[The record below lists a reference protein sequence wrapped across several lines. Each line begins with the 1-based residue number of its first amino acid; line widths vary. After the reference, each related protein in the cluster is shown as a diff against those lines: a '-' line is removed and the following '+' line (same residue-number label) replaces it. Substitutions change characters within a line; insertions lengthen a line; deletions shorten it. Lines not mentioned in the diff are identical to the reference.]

1 MELESK
7 RPLIAYKET
16 IQSKVEAHGRHKK
29 QSGGRG
35 QFGEVYLRLEPQER
49 RSGVKFSE
57 SIVGGAIPRQYIP
70 GVEKGVMEALQ
81 RGPLANFPVVDISVN
96 LFDGSF
102 HDVDSDEMSFKMAAI
117 IAMREGLQKSH
128 PIILEP
134 IAEVKVIVPSAHTSG
149 VLSQITG
156 RRGHILGYGP
166 SETRAGWDEVS
177 AHVPQ
182 GELWDYIIELRTLSH
197 GLGYYTWQFDHLSPV
212 PVQLSQEL
220 ISQAAATH
228 DHGHG

>member
-1 MELESK
+1 M
-7 RPLIAYKET
+7 
-16 IQSKVEAHGRHKK
+16 
-29 QSGGRG
+29 
-35 QFGEVYLRLEPQER
+35 
-49 RSGVKFSE
+49 
-57 SIVGGAIPRQYIP
+57 
-70 GVEKGVMEALQ
+70 
-81 RGPLANFPVVDISVN
+81 RGPLANFPVVDVSVN

-117 IAMREGLQKSH
+117 IAMREGLQKAQ

-134 IAEVKVIVPSAHTSG
+134 IAEVIVVVPSSHTSG

-166 SETRAGWDEVS
+166 SETHSGWDEVS

-197 GLGYYTWQFDHLSPV
+197 GLGYYTWKFAHLSPV
-212 PVQLSQEL
+212 PVHLSQEL
-220 ISQAAATH
+220 IAQASASH
-228 DHGHG
+228 DHGHGHGHGHD